1 MQLKIGELARRTGL
15 TVRALRHYD
24 EIGLL
29 RPSARADN
37 GYRLYGRDDI
47 ARLVRIQSLRRLE
60 VSLGDIAT
68 LLERDG
74 SGLGELVDQQLAA
87 LQRQIEQATALRGVL
102 AELRAQLHSRTEPTV
117 DQWLVALESMVAG
130 SAYFSGDALAR
141 LSAQDGAAADARRRE
156 KARLTARLQALMDAG
171 AAPDG
176 AQAMA
181 LASQWTDLLLDEADG
196 DEGLLMDLYAMH
208 WNEPAL
214 QSLTGV
220 GQAGMQFIAHAMACG
235 RMRLYAAYCSPEEMA
250 VLQQHYA
257 RHTDA
262 WPPLIRA
269 VRNGMLRGLAPG
281 SEAMRP
287 LAVRW
292 QALALAKAGGDP
304 GLQARMQ
311 TALRNEPA
319 LRRGSGIDAALAAY
333 VGEAIHCLASPS
345 AP

>member
-24 EIGLL
+24 DIGLL
-29 RPSARADN
+29 QPSARADN
-37 GYRLYGRDDI
+37 GYRLYGPADI
-47 ARLVRIQSLRRLE
+47 ARLVRIQSLRRLD
-60 VSLGDIAT
+60 VSLGEIAT

-74 SGLGELVDQQLAA
+74 GGLGELVDQQLAA
-87 LQRQIEQATALRGVL
+87 LERQIQQATALRGVL
-102 AELRAQLHSRTEPTV
+102 AGLRAQLHSSTEPTV

-130 SAYFSGDALAR
+130 ATYFSDDALAR
-141 LSAQDGAAADARRRE
+141 LNAQDGAAADARRRA
-156 KARLTARLQALMDAG
+156 KAELTARLQALMQAG
-171 AAPDG
+171 APPNG
-176 AQAMA
+176 AEAMA
-181 LASQWTDLLLDEADG
+181 LASQWIDLLLDEADG
-196 DEGLLMDLYAMH
+196 DEGLLMNLHAMH

-235 RMRLYAAYCSPEEMA
+235 RMRLYAAYCSPDEMA
-250 VLQQHYA
+250 VLQQHYV

-269 VRNGMLRGLAPG
+269 VRDCMLRGLAPG

-287 LAVRW
+287 LAAQW
-292 QALALAKAGGDP
+292 QVLALAKAGGNP
-304 GLQARMQ
+304 VLQAKLQ
-311 TALRNEPA
+311 AAFQNEPA

-333 VGEAIHCLASPS
+333 VAAAVSIT

>member
-24 EIGLL
+24 DIGLL
-29 RPSARADN
+29 QPSARAHN

-47 ARLVRIQSLRRLE
+47 ARLVRIQSLRRLD

-74 SGLGELVDQQLAA
+74 GGLGDLVDQQLAA
-87 LQRQIEQATALRGVL
+87 LERQIQQATALRGVL
-102 AELRAQLHSRTEPTV
+102 AGLQAQLHSSTEPTV

-130 SAYFSGDALAR
+130 AKYFSGDGLAR
-141 LSAQDGAAADARRRE
+141 LNAQDGAAADARRRA
-156 KARLTARLQALMDAG
+156 KAGLTARLQAMVLAG
-171 AAPDG
+171 ARPDG

-181 LASQWTDLLLDEADG
+181 LASEWIDLLLQEADG
-196 DEGLLMDLYAMH
+196 DEGLLMDLHAMH

-220 GQAGMQFIAHAMACG
+220 GQAGMQFISHAMACG
-235 RMRLYAAYCSPEEMA
+235 RLRLYAACCSADEMA
-250 VLQQHYA
+250 VLQQHYV

-269 VRNGMLRGLAPG
+269 VRDRMQRGLAPD

-287 LAVRW
+287 LALRW
-292 QALALAKAGGDP
+292 RALALAKAGGDAR
-304 GLQARMQ
+304 LQAKLQ
-311 TALRNEPA
+311 TALQNTPA

-333 VGEAIHCLASPS
+333 VAAAMPIATP
-345 AP
+345 